1 MSSEKARAVCDTL
14 RTWFCTY
21 GALEELSFD
30 RVSPFDSQE
39 YDSFLKNWRIQKNTS
54 AYNTENNCR
63 EQMIVKTATRILTDN
78 MESCVWL
85 CHGRAARALLTQRNT
100 PVQDLGMSSAM
111 MLYGCV
117 TKDHLLVLRDK
128 CQILKQWMETGEL
141 REAAIAKRHM
151 RNEHF
156 LQ

>member
-1 MSSEKARAVCDTL
+1 
-14 RTWFCTY
+14 
-21 GALEELSFD
+21 
-30 RVSPFDSQE
+30 
-39 YDSFLKNWRIQKNTS
+39 
-54 AYNTENNCR
+54 
-63 EQMIVKTATRILTDN
+63 MIVKTATRILTDN

-128 CQILKQWMETGEL
+128 CQIHKQWMETGEL
-141 REAAIAKRHM
+141 REAAHAERTLFTMNIVTQFG
-151 RNEHF
+151 N
-156 LQ
+156 